1 MSLPIIGSILE
12 IGKELVSGWRERRRI
27 QAEGSVRIE
36 QARVDAT
43 VKQIESNDAMDGK
56 LEEISLST
64 RTWKDEY
71 LLLITTSPVV
81 LVFFPAAVDDIQ
93 AGFAALASLPEW
105 YMWIVLMIYVDTFGF
120 RRVVRAWLEKK
131 LR

>member
-1 MSLPIIGSILE
+1 MNIPVIGALLE
-12 IGKELVSGWRERRRI
+12 IGKTIVSGWTERRKIRE
-27 QAEGSVRIE
+27 EGKTRVE
-36 QARVDAT
+36 QAKVDAT
-43 VKQIESNDAMDGK
+43 VRQVESNDAMDGK

-71 LLLITTSPVV
+71 LLIITTSPMV

-93 AGFAALASLPEW
+93 AGFKALATLPEW
-105 YMWIVLMIYVDTFGF
+105 YKWIVLMIYVDTFGF